1 MRPMDAPRT
10 DDQPQPAPSLR
21 GALLL
26 LLVGVILNVLLLGRG
41 AQLPS
46 SLLIAVNA
54 ALNVVMLTG
63 AVWLGG
69 LLAYRSI
76 MRSRE

>member
-1 MRPMDAPRT
+1 MNPMDAPRA
-10 DDQPQPAPSLR
+10 DYQPQSAPSLR

-41 AQLPS
+41 DRLSS
-46 SLLIAVNA
+46 SLLIAVTA